1 MQKASI
7 RIESLVIPTYPEPTK
22 EEMPLFSE
30 HRVHQRSTGRP
41 YPNKAVLEVNRD
53 TREDRTYTVV
63 HLENEYL
70 DILVLPEIGG
80 RIFAAQDKTTGY
92 DFFYRQHVIKPGLI
106 GALGSWISGGVEFN
120 WPYHHRPS
128 GFLPCD
134 YEIEECEDGSVI
146 CWLSEHDPIDRMK
159 GMVGVVLRPDC
170 TFVETRMKLC
180 NRTPVTKSF
189 LWWENAA
196 VPVNESYQIF
206 FPKDVTYVNFHYL
219 DSRIS
224 YPIAGDAT
232 FNGIDMQNARD
243 ISWHKNTR
251 DATSYFACASKYDF
265 FGGYDHG
272 LDCGVVH
279 IGNHHIS
286 PGKKMFTWAYNQLA
300 KTWENTL
307 TDTDGQYAELMAGS
321 YTDNQPNFAWLE
333 PYETKEFSQY
343 WYPVSKIGVP
353 DYANL
358 DCAISLQK
366 EALWIQATKSYGEAK
381 AEVTVGNETI
391 LSETIVLDAATPVK
405 LCWKRPAGLISIHIT
420 AKGNTIASYTEET
433 PEQLKKPPVKDPM
446 PLAAEVRSADELYL
460 AGVHV
465 EQYRDPAV
473 MPDAYWLE
481 ALKRDP
487 YHADSLL
494 GMAKY
499 CYQMGR
505 LAEAEDYAWKCLASL
520 TRFNMHTQCGDPYFL
535 MGLILE
541 EQEKTEEAYNQ
552 YYKASWNG
560 SAIAKAMARVSCID
574 LKNGDYEL
582 AAKHARQAISRDV
595 LHPLAPV
602 VLILAQR
609 ALGKFEEA
617 KSIIA
622 QVMREDCMNNL
633 IRWLGGVEEAY
644 FFGKLDSAP
653 DQTVLDM
660 VFDLES
666 MGQYSLATKLLEQFG
681 VYYAHTTMTL
691 YTLAYLQSKQNCE
704 CSETIALADAANI
717 ADAYPARLGEM
728 RVLEFVRKKGAIKA
742 SFLLGCLLYDKRQY
756 ENAAKMFEE
765 SIRLEPEN
773 YMAYRS
779 LAVACF
785 THLGR
790 QEEAV
795 KLMEKARNLNCT
807 QQVLYESVIL
817 MDLMSSNPAEKIALL
832 EPHSSSFRRD
842 DLFVE
847 LAKAYNQNN
856 QPEKALEL
864 LLSHV
869 FVACEGG
876 EHAIADQ
883 YMYALFQLG
892 MAKKHSGD
900 YVGAYE
906 TLKKALTMPES
917 LGSGIW
923 NRCKYVPYQFHMA
936 QCLEQLNKAEEA
948 GVIYRQILDI
958 EIEFFS
964 NMHLRELPYYQA
976 LSAEA
981 LGLQQKAWNI
991 MGKAK
996 REWALNLNRKDNGF
1010 FATTPFF
1017 ISFAQDPAIL
1027 RRGYYSYLLG
1037 LAALYEGNADS
1048 AAKRFAESYHC
1059 NSDNLFC
1066 HYYHTQHFKPTS
1078 DRKED

>member
-1 MQKASI
+1 MSKACI
-7 RIESLVIPTYPEPTK
+7 RIETLSIPTYPEPAK

-41 YPNKAVLEVNRD
+41 YPNKAVLEVNRE
-53 TREDRTYTVV
+53 TKIDRSYTVV

-70 DILVLPEIGG
+70 DVLVLPEIGG
-80 RIFAAQDKTTGY
+80 RIFAARDKVTDY

-134 YEIEECEDGSVI
+134 FEVEECEDGSVI

-159 GMVGVVLRPDC
+159 GMVGIVLRPGC
-170 TFVETRMKLC
+170 AYLETRMKLC

-232 FNGIDMQNARD
+232 FNGIDMATARD

-279 IGNHHIS
+279 IGDHHVS
-286 PGKKMFTWAYNQLA
+286 PGKKMFTWAYNQLS

-343 WYPVSKIGVP
+343 WYPIQKIGTP
-353 DYANL
+353 DYADL
-358 DCAISLQK
+358 KCALSLQSDRV
-366 EALWIQATKSYGEAK
+366 WIQTTETLGE
-381 AEVTVGNETI
+381 AEVTITCGGETV
-391 LSETIVLDAATPVK
+391 LSATATLNAASPVM
-405 LCWKRPAGLISIHIT
+405 LPWSRPEGFVSVRIT
-420 AKGNTIASYTEET
+420 ANGKTVAAYTEEK
-433 PEQLKKPPVKDPM
+433 PDNLKKPPVKDPM

-473 MPDAYWLE
+473 MPDVYWLE
-481 ALKRDP
+481 GLKRDP
-487 YHADSLL
+487 YHANCLL

-505 LAEAEDYAWKCLASL
+505 LAEAENYARKALASL
-520 TRFNMHTQCGDPYFL
+520 TRFNMHTQSGDPYFL
-535 MGLILE
+535 LGLILE
-541 EQEKTEEAYNQ
+541 EQERIEEAYDH
-552 YYKASWNG
+552 YRKAAWNG
-560 SAIAKAMARVSCID
+560 GAVAKAMSRAACIE
-574 LKNGDYEL
+574 LKQGDAESAL
-582 AAKHARQAISRDV
+582 KHARLALSRDAQ
-595 LHPLAPV
+595 HPIAPV
-602 VLILAQR
+602 IMVLACR
-609 ALGKFEEA
+609 ALGQEA
-617 KSIIA
+617 AADDILHRTMA
-622 QVMREDCMNNL
+622 DDCMNNL
-633 IRWLGGVEEAY
+633 IRWLGGVEEAH
-644 FFGKLDSAP
+644 FFTKLDSAP

-666 MGQYSLATKLLEQFG
+666 MGQYAEAQKLLEQYG
-681 VYYAHTTMTL
+681 QYYAHTVMTL
-691 YTLAYLQSKQNCE
+691 YTLAYLQAKQGIDC
-704 CSETIALADAANI
+704 CETIRLADAADV
-717 ADAYPARLGEM
+717 ADCYPARLGEM
-728 RVLEFVRKKGAIKA
+728 RVLSFARNQGAVKA
-742 SFLLGCLLYDKRQY
+742 PFLLGCLLYDKRQY
-756 ENAAKMFEE
+756 ASAAELFAQSIEKE
-765 SIRLEPEN
+765 SDN
-773 YMAYRS
+773 YMTYRS

-785 THLGR
+785 THLDR
-790 QEEAV
+790 RAEAV
-795 KLMEKARNLNCT
+795 KLMEKARSLNCS

-817 MDLMSSNPAEKIALL
+817 MDLMGAPAADKIALL
-832 EPHSSSFRRD
+832 EPHAADFRRD

-847 LAKAYNQNN
+847 LAKAYNQNC
-856 QPEKALEL
+856 QPQKAIDL
-864 LLSHV
+864 LMSHV

-883 YMYALFQLG
+883 YMYAFFQLG
-892 MAKKHSGD
+892 MAKKHAGD
-900 YVGAYE
+900 YAEAYE
-906 TLKKALTMPES
+906 TLKKALTLPKS

-936 QCLEQLNKAEEA
+936 QCLEHLDRAEEA
-948 GVIYRQILDI
+948 MEIYRMILDI

-976 LSAEA
+976 LCAEA

-991 MGKAK
+991 MARAK
-996 REWALNLNRKDNGF
+996 RDWSANLDRKDNGF
-1010 FATTPFF
+1010 FSTTPFF
-1017 ISFAQDPAIL
+1017 ISFAQKPELA
-1027 RRGYYSYLLG
+1027 RRGFYLYLLG
-1037 LAALYEGNADS
+1037 LVKLYEGDKA
-1048 AAKRFAESYHC
+1048 AAKDMFRESYAL
-1059 NSDNLFC
+1059 NSDSHFC
-1066 HYYHTQHFKPTS
+1066 HYHANLLP
-1078 DRKED
+1078 